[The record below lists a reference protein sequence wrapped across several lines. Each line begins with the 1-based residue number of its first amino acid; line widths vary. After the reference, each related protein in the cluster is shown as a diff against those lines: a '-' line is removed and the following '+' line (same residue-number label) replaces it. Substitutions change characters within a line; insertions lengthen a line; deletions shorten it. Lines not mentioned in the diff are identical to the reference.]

1 MRKGQ
6 IVVEASSLCRDFVL
20 RRPTR
25 TLRAVRGASLRL
37 YAGETLAL
45 VGESGSGKSTLAR
58 MMLGLLRPT
67 SGDVY
72 VFGEPIDKLSRLER
86 ARLVQPVFQDP
97 YASLNPKKRIGDI
110 VAMPLTARGGQ
121 TTELVAQRVGEML
134 ERVGLG
140 RDYAARYPAELSGG
154 QRQRVAIARAL
165 IAEPKV
171 VVCDEP
177 TSALDVSVQAQIL
190 NLLQDLR
197 EQQSLSYLVVTH
209 NIGVVA
215 HLADRVAVMY
225 LGRIVEEGP
234 TQTVLAAPQHPYTE
248 LLLSAVLPLDPD
260 HPLPQI
266 DEDAVPASQVAPP
279 SGCAFHPRC
288 PRASAR
294 CQREDPVA
302 ELRDSGFIACHHPS
316 GKLPDEQPASVNAF
330 PHPLHQPSQADV
342 TAEAHK
348 ENV

>member
-1 MRKGQ
+1 MRNKQ
-6 IVVEASSLCRDFVL
+6 IVVEAANLNRDFQL

-25 TLRAVRGASLRL
+25 TLRAVRGVSLRL

-58 MMLGLLRPT
+58 MMLGLLPPS

-72 VFGEPIDKLSRLER
+72 VFGEPINKLSRLER

-97 YASLNPKKRIGDI
+97 YASLNPKKRIGEI
-110 VAMPLTARGGQ
+110 VAMPLTARGG
-121 TTELVAQRVGEML
+121 LSAAAVSMRVGEML

-197 EQQSLSYLVVTH
+197 AQQSLSYLVVTH

-234 TQTVLAAPQHPYTE
+234 TRAVLSAPQHPYTE

-260 HPLPQI
+260 RPLPQI
-266 DEDAVPASQVAPP
+266 DEDAVPASQLAPP

-294 CQREDPVA
+294 CQSEDPVA
-302 ELRDSGFIACHHPS
+302 LLRDSGFVACHHPS
-316 GKLPDEQPASVNAF
+316 GKLPTADLQATHSLQP
-330 PHPLHQPSQADV
+330 PSDVPAAAD
-342 TAEAHK
+342 THK